1 MKNKLFNFK
10 NSIKNL
16 DFDKNEIKKISTNFE
31 SIFRKIEKQKNIDNS
46 IYNLIKK
53 KILFSYK
60 ENKLRSFKSFNKIAL
75 IGMGGS
81 ILGSKAI
88 YNFLKKKI
96 NKKVFFLI
104 ISI

>member
-46 IYNLIKK
+46 I
-53 KILFSYK
+53 
-60 ENKLRSFKSFNKIAL
+60 
-75 IGMGGS
+75 
-81 ILGSKAI
+81 
-88 YNFLKKKI
+88 
-96 NKKVFFLI
+96 
-104 ISI
+104 